1 MLTVTPI
8 LPRFGA
14 EVSGVDISKP
24 LSDADRQGVIDAMAK
39 WGVCVFRN
47 TGLDDESHIRFSR
60 YFGRLELAPAMPGG
74 RKGRL
79 NHRELFD
86 ASNLDANGNINRDPA
101 AMTYRKGDRLWHTD
115 SSFMEKRTSYSLLLA
130 HQVPKEAGET
140 WFADTRSAYE
150 DLPQTT
156 QDKIK
161 NLKGENSLWWSRK
174 LAGADISDETI
185 DSGLKA
191 VHPIV
196 HTHAPSGRKALFIA
210 AHTKDIVGMEPEEG
224 RRLIRE
230 LIKFCVQPQ
239 YVFKVKY
246 APGDLVIWDNLC
258 TMHRGGEFDAEN
270 EARDMRRTTVREG
283 TEPHST
289 ADDDPFTQLFTG
301 MPKTLARGQA
311 PAPAER

>member
-1 MLTVTPI
+1 MLTVKPI

-24 LSDADRQGVIDAMAK
+24 LSEEDRLGVIDAMNK
-39 WGVCVFRN
+39 WGVCVYRN

-60 YFGRLELAPAMPGG
+60 NFGRLELAPVRPDG
-74 RKGRL
+74 KSRL
-79 NHRELFD
+79 AHRELFD
-86 ASNLDANGNINRDPA
+86 ASNLDIEGNINRDPA
-101 AMTYRKGDRLWHTD
+101 AITYRKGDRLWHTD
-115 SSFMEKRTSYSLLLA
+115 SSFMEKRTSYSMLLA
-130 HQVPKEAGET
+130 HKVPKEAGET

-150 DLPQTT
+150 DLPQEMK
-156 QDKIK
+156 DRIE

-185 DSGLKA
+185 ENGPKA

-196 HTHAPSGRKALFIA
+196 HVHAGSGRKALFIA
-210 AHTKDIVGMEPEEG
+210 AHTKDIVGMAPEEG

-258 TMHRGGEFDAEN
+258 SMHRGGDFDAEN

-283 TEPHST
+283 TEPNST
-289 ADDDPFTQLFTG
+289 ASDDPFTELFSG
-301 MPKTLARGQA
+301 MPKTLARKDA
-311 PAPAER
+311 YA